1 MTTIKLVDKLPKEA
15 EEKMHSGFLE
25 YETANG
31 ISINYK
37 SFSLILTNNEEVVGV
52 LNAYTAFAEIY
63 IDDIWVDSAHRC
75 KGFGIK
81 LIQNLEERFKNKGF
95 NNINLVTSAFQAPEF
110 YKKCGFKLEF
120 VRKNFKNPKLTK
132 YFFIKYFNDIV
143 QTQGVIKLG

>member
-1 MTTIKLVDKLPKEA
+1 MTTVKLVDKLPKEV

-25 YETANG
+25 YETSNG
-31 ISINYK
+31 IDINYK
-37 SFSLILTNNEEVVGV
+37 RFSLILTNNEEVVGV

-63 IDDIWVDSAHRC
+63 IDDIWVDSTHRG

-95 NNINLVTSAFQAPEF
+95 NNINLVTSAFQATEF

-120 VRKNFKNPKLTK
+120 VRENFKNPKLTK
-132 YFFIKYFNDIV
+132 YFFIKYFDDIV
-143 QTQGVIKLG
+143 QIQGVIKSG